1 MNVRRRAT
9 WALLLV
15 TLLWGGTFIWMQQA
29 LNASATLT
37 PSLAENDAAVFFV
50 LMRFLIAS
58 AVLPLVLSDA
68 RKGLLNASNWKAG
81 SLLGVLIWGGF
92 LLQMIGLTDVTPAVS
107 AFLTSLYV
115 VFTSLI
121 AMLLTRRLLSLPAI
135 IGVVLATIG
144 AGWISGPPQIN
155 FGIGEW
161 LTIACAF
168 LFAAHI
174 IATDR
179 LTQGKDAVGMTA
191 TMLLTVTVLSGIT
204 QLVFGSSDYNL
215 LVNLTLSPSF
225 LIPLLCCALLGSIV
239 ALLLLMLHQR
249 NLDPVHAAVLY
260 AAEPVW
266 AMLASLAL
274 GLEGGLTIWLIFG
287 ASAIL
292 IGNLVVQFGENPD
305 EEE

>member
-1 MNVRRRAT
+1 MK
-9 WALLLV
+9 
-15 TLLWGGTFIWMQQA
+15 QA
-29 LNASATLT
+29 LDASAALT
-37 PSLAENDAAVFFV
+37 PSLTENDAAIFFV

-58 AVLPLVLSDA
+58 AILPLVFTKA
-68 RKGLLNASNWKAG
+68 RKGLLNISNWKSG
-81 SLLGVLIWGGF
+81 SFLGVLIWGGF

-135 IGVVLATIG
+135 TGVFLATIG

-161 LTIACAF
+161 LTVACAF

-191 TMLLTVTVLSGIT
+191 TMLLTVTILSGIT
-204 QLVFGSSDYNL
+204 QLVFGSNDYSI
-215 LVNLTLSPSF
+215 LVNLSLSPSF
-225 LIPLLCCALLGSIV
+225 LIPLLCCAILGSIV
-239 ALLLLMLHQR
+239 ALVLLMIHQR

-266 AMLASLAL
+266 AMLGSLAF
-274 GLEGGLTIWLIFG
+274 GLEGELTVWLVFG

-292 IGNLVVQFGENPD
+292 VGNLVVQFSEYSD

>member
-1 MNVRRRAT
+1 MK
-9 WALLLV
+9 
-15 TLLWGGTFIWMQQA
+15 QA
-29 LNASATLT
+29 LDASAALT
-37 PSLAENDAAVFFV
+37 PSLTENDAAIFFV

-58 AVLPLVLSDA
+58 AILPLVLTKA
-68 RKGLLNASNWKAG
+68 RKGLLSISNWKSG
-81 SLLGVLIWGGF
+81 SFLGVLIWGGF

-135 IGVVLATIG
+135 TGVFLATIG

-161 LTIACAF
+161 LTVACAF

-191 TMLLTVTVLSGIT
+191 TMLLTVTILSGIT
-204 QLVFGSSDYNL
+204 QLVFGSNDYSI

-225 LIPLLCCALLGSIV
+225 LIPLLCCAI
-239 ALLLLMLHQR
+239 
-249 NLDPVHAAVLY
+249 
-260 AAEPVW
+260 
-266 AMLASLAL
+266 L
-274 GLEGGLTIWLIFG
+274 GLSLIH
-287 ASAIL
+287 I
-292 IGNLVVQFGENPD
+292 
-305 EEE
+305 